1 MNKTAEKIFNKI
13 KRDKKLTAIVC
24 IGLAGIILLT
34 FSEIFPTKN
43 DSSDKKETESVT
55 DIRDSYE
62 EDIEKRLTSIV
73 SAIDGAGRTEV
84 MVTLASGDENVYA
97 VKEKSSDGSKER
109 EYIVIDSDKNESG
122 LLLKV
127 IEPEIRGVAV
137 VCEGAGSAG
146 VRQEIVSTVS
156 AVLGIS
162 TNRIS
167 IAKIKANPHN

>member
-1 MNKTAEKIFNKI
+1 MKKAVEKFLEKI
-13 KRDKKLTAIVC
+13 KRDKRVALIVC
-24 IGLAGIILLT
+24 IGLVGIILLT
-34 FSEIFPTKN
+34 ISELIPQKSEPKEN
-43 DSSDKKETESVT
+43 PKETNVT
-55 DIRDSYE
+55 DIRDNYE
-62 EDIEKRLTSIV
+62 KNLEERLTSIV
-73 SAIDGAGRTEV
+73 SSINGAGRTEV

-97 VKEKSSDGSKER
+97 VKEKSSDGSRER
-109 EYIVIDSDKNESG
+109 EYVVIESDSNESG

-137 VCEGAGSAG
+137 ICEGADSAN

-167 IAKIKANPHN
+167 IAKIKPTSE

>member
-1 MNKTAEKIFNKI
+1 MNKTVQKILEKI
-13 KRDKKLTAIVC
+13 KRDKRIAIIVC
-24 IGLAGIILLT
+24 IGLVGIILLT
-34 FSEIFPTKN
+34 LSELMPQK
-43 DSSDKKETESVT
+43 SDAKQNEKSENVT

-62 EDIEKRLTSIV
+62 ENIEKRLTSIV
-73 SAIDGAGRTEV
+73 SSIDGAGRTEV

-127 IEPEIRGVAV
+127 IEPEIRGVAI
-137 VCEGAGSAG
+137 VCEGADSAKI
-146 VRQEIVSTVS
+146 RQEIISSVS

-167 IAKIKANPHN
+167 IAKIKSAE

>member
-1 MNKTAEKIFNKI
+1 MNKTVQKILEKI
-13 KRDKKLTAIVC
+13 KRDKRVAVIVC
-24 IGLAGIILLT
+24 IGLVGIILLT
-34 FSEIFPTKN
+34 LSELMPQK
-43 DSSDKKETESVT
+43 SDVKQSEKSENTT

-73 SAIDGAGRTEV
+73 SSINGAGRTEV

-127 IEPEIRGVAV
+127 IEPEIRGVAI
-137 VCEGAGSAG
+137 VCEGADSAK
-146 VRQEIVSTVS
+146 VRQEIISSVS

-167 IAKIKANPHN
+167 IAKIKSAE

>member
-1 MNKTAEKIFNKI
+1 MNKTVHKILEKI
-13 KRDKKLTAIVC
+13 KRDKRIAIIVC
-24 IGLAGIILLT
+24 IGLVGIILLT
-34 FSEIFPTKN
+34 LSELMPQK
-43 DSSDKKETESVT
+43 SDAKQNEKSENVT

-62 EDIEKRLTSIV
+62 ENIEKRLTSIV
-73 SAIDGAGRTEV
+73 SSIDGAGRTEV

-127 IEPEIRGVAV
+127 IEPEIRGVAI
-137 VCEGAGSAG
+137 VCEGADSAKI
-146 VRQEIVSTVS
+146 RQEIISSVS

-167 IAKIKANPHN
+167 IAKIKSAE

>member
-1 MNKTAEKIFNKI
+1 MNKTFQKILEKI
-13 KRDKKLTAIVC
+13 KRDKRIAIIVC
-24 IGLAGIILLT
+24 IGLVGIILLT
-34 FSEIFPTKN
+34 LSELMPQK
-43 DSSDKKETESVT
+43 SDAKQNEKSENVT

-62 EDIEKRLTSIV
+62 ENIEKRLTSIV
-73 SAIDGAGRTEV
+73 SSIDGAGRTEV

-127 IEPEIRGVAV
+127 IEPEIRGVAI
-137 VCEGAGSAG
+137 VCEGANSAKI
-146 VRQEIVSTVS
+146 RQEIISSVS

-167 IAKIKANPHN
+167 IAKIKSAE

>member
-1 MNKTAEKIFNKI
+1 MNKTVQKILEKI
-13 KRDKKLTAIVC
+13 KRDKRIAAIVS
-24 IGLAGIILLT
+24 IGLVGIILLT
-34 FSEIFPTKN
+34 LSELMPQK
-43 DSSDKKETESVT
+43 SDAKQNGKTENVT

-62 EDIEKRLTSIV
+62 ENIEKRLTSIV
-73 SAIDGAGRTEV
+73 SSIDGAGRTEV

-127 IEPEIRGVAV
+127 IEPEIRGVAI
-137 VCEGAGSAG
+137 VCEGADSAKI
-146 VRQEIVSTVS
+146 RQEIISSVS

-167 IAKIKANPHN
+167 IAKIKSAE

>member
-1 MNKTAEKIFNKI
+1 MNKTVQKILEKI
-13 KRDKKLTAIVC
+13 KRDKRIAAIVS
-24 IGLAGIILLT
+24 IGLVGIILLT
-34 FSEIFPTKN
+34 LSELIPQK
-43 DSSDKKETESVT
+43 SDAKQNEKTENVT

-62 EDIEKRLTSIV
+62 ENIEKRLTSIV
-73 SAIDGAGRTEV
+73 SSIDGAGRTEV

-127 IEPEIRGVAV
+127 IEPEIRGVAI
-137 VCEGAGSAG
+137 VCEGADSAKI
-146 VRQEIVSTVS
+146 RQEIISSVS

-167 IAKIKANPHN
+167 IAKIKSAE

>member
-1 MNKTAEKIFNKI
+1 MKKAVEKILEKI
-13 KRDKKLTAIVC
+13 KRDKRVALIVC
-24 IGLAGIILLT
+24 VGLAGIILLT
-34 FSEIFPTKN
+34 LSELIPQKSAPN
-43 DSSDKKETESVT
+43 ENSKETAVT
-55 DIRDSYE
+55 DIRDNYE
-62 EDIEKRLTSIV
+62 KDIEERLTSIV
-73 SAIDGAGRTEV
+73 SSINGAGRTEV

-97 VKEKSSDGSKER
+97 VKEKIGDGTKER
-109 EYIVIDSDKNESG
+109 EYVVIDSDTNESG

-137 VCEGAGSAG
+137 VCEGADSAN

-167 IAKIKANPHN
+167 IAKIKPTSE

>member
-1 MNKTAEKIFNKI
+1 MNKTVQKILEKI
-13 KRDKKLTAIVC
+13 KRDKRIAAIVS
-24 IGLAGIILLT
+24 IGLVGIILLT
-34 FSEIFPTKN
+34 LSELIPQK
-43 DSSDKKETESVT
+43 SDAKQNEKAENAT

-62 EDIEKRLTSIV
+62 ENIEKRLTSIV
-73 SAIDGAGRTEV
+73 SSIDGAGRTEV

-97 VKEKSSDGSKER
+97 VKEKISDGSKER

-127 IEPEIRGVAV
+127 IEPEIRGVAI
-137 VCEGAGSAG
+137 VCEGADSAKI
-146 VRQEIVSTVS
+146 RQEIISSVS

-167 IAKIKANPHN
+167 IAKIKSAE

>member
-1 MNKTAEKIFNKI
+1 MNKTVQKILEKI
-13 KRDKKLTAIVC
+13 KRDKRIASIVS
-24 IGLAGIILLT
+24 IGLVGIILLT
-34 FSEIFPTKN
+34 LSELMPQK
-43 DSSDKKETESVT
+43 SDAKQNEKSENVT

-62 EDIEKRLTSIV
+62 ENIEKRLTSIV
-73 SAIDGAGRTEV
+73 SSIDGAGRTEV

-127 IEPEIRGVAV
+127 IEPEIRGVAI
-137 VCEGAGSAG
+137 VCEGADSAKI
-146 VRQEIVSTVS
+146 RQEIISSVS

-167 IAKIKANPHN
+167 IAKIKSAE

>member
-1 MNKTAEKIFNKI
+1 MNKTVQKILEKI
-13 KRDKKLTAIVC
+13 KRDKRIAAIVS
-24 IGLAGIILLT
+24 IGLVGIILLT
-34 FSEIFPTKN
+34 LSELMPQK
-43 DSSDKKETESVT
+43 SDAKQNEKTENVT

-62 EDIEKRLTSIV
+62 ENIEKRLTSIV
-73 SAIDGAGRTEV
+73 SSIDGAGRTEV

-127 IEPEIRGVAV
+127 IEPEIRGVAI
-137 VCEGAGSAG
+137 VCEGADSAKI
-146 VRQEIVSTVS
+146 RQEIISSVS

-167 IAKIKANPHN
+167 IAKIKSAE

>member
-1 MNKTAEKIFNKI
+1 MKKAVEKILEKI
-13 KRDKKLTAIVC
+13 KRDKKIAAIVC
-24 IGLAGIILLT
+24 VGLTGIILLT
-34 FSEIFPTKN
+34 LSEIMPTK
-43 DSSDKKETESVT
+43 SDTNEKNSKEPVT

-73 SAIDGAGRTEV
+73 SEINGAGRTEV
-84 MVTLASGDENVYA
+84 MVTLASSDENVYA

-109 EYIVIDSDKNESG
+109 EYIVVDSDNNESG

-127 IEPEIRGVAV
+127 IEPEIRGVAI
-137 VCEGAGSAG
+137 VCEGADSAN
-146 VRQEIVSTVS
+146 VRQEIVLTVS

-167 IAKIKANPHN
+167 IAKIKPASE

>member
-1 MNKTAEKIFNKI
+1 MKKAVEKILEKI
-13 KRDKKLTAIVC
+13 KRDKRVALIVC
-24 IGLAGIILLT
+24 VGLAGIILLT
-34 FSEIFPTKN
+34 LSELIPQKSAPN
-43 DSSDKKETESVT
+43 ENSKETAVS
-55 DIRDSYE
+55 DIRDNYE
-62 EDIEKRLTSIV
+62 KDIEERLTSIV
-73 SAIDGAGRTEV
+73 SSINGAGRTEV

-97 VKEKSSDGSKER
+97 VKEKIGDGAKER
-109 EYIVIDSDKNESG
+109 EYVVIDSDSNESG

-137 VCEGAGSAG
+137 VCEGADSAN

-167 IAKIKANPHN
+167 IAKIKPTSE

>member
-1 MNKTAEKIFNKI
+1 MNKTVQKILEKI
-13 KRDKKLTAIVC
+13 KRDKRIAAIVC
-24 IGLAGIILLT
+24 IGLVGIILLT
-34 FSEIFPTKN
+34 LSELMPQK
-43 DSSDKKETESVT
+43 SDVKQSEKSENTT

-73 SAIDGAGRTEV
+73 SSINGAGRTEV

-127 IEPEIRGVAV
+127 IEPEIRGVAI
-137 VCEGAGSAG
+137 VCEGADSAK
-146 VRQEIVSTVS
+146 VRQEIISSVS

-167 IAKIKANPHN
+167 IAKIKSAE

>member
-1 MNKTAEKIFNKI
+1 MNKTVQKILEKI
-13 KRDKKLTAIVC
+13 KRDKRIAAIVS
-24 IGLAGIILLT
+24 IGLVGIILLT
-34 FSEIFPTKN
+34 LSELMPQK
-43 DSSDKKETESVT
+43 SDAKQNEKAENVT

-62 EDIEKRLTSIV
+62 ENIEKRLTSIV
-73 SAIDGAGRTEV
+73 SSIDGAGRTEV

-97 VKEKSSDGSKER
+97 VKEKSSNGSKER

-127 IEPEIRGVAV
+127 IEPEIRGVAI
-137 VCEGAGSAG
+137 VCEGADSAKI
-146 VRQEIVSTVS
+146 RQEIVSSVS

-167 IAKIKANPHN
+167 IAKIKSAE

>member
-1 MNKTAEKIFNKI
+1 MNKTVQKILEKI
-13 KRDKKLTAIVC
+13 KRDKRIAAIVS
-24 IGLAGIILLT
+24 IGLVGIILLT
-34 FSEIFPTKN
+34 LSELMLQK
-43 DSSDKKETESVT
+43 SDAKQNEKAENVT

-62 EDIEKRLTSIV
+62 ENIEKRLTSIV
-73 SAIDGAGRTEV
+73 SSIDGAGRTEV

-127 IEPEIRGVAV
+127 IEPEIRGVAI
-137 VCEGAGSAG
+137 VCEGADSAKI
-146 VRQEIVSTVS
+146 RQEIISSVS

-167 IAKIKANPHN
+167 IAKIKSAE

>member
-1 MNKTAEKIFNKI
+1 MNKTVQKILEKI
-13 KRDKKLTAIVC
+13 KRDKRIAAIVS
-24 IGLAGIILLT
+24 IGLVGIILLT
-34 FSEIFPTKN
+34 LSELIPQK
-43 DSSDKKETESVT
+43 SDAKQNEKTENVT

-62 EDIEKRLTSIV
+62 ENIEKRLTSIV
-73 SAIDGAGRTEV
+73 SSIDGAGRTEV

-127 IEPEIRGVAV
+127 IEPEIRGVAI
-137 VCEGAGSAG
+137 VCEGADSAKI
-146 VRQEIVSTVS
+146 RQEIVSSVS

-167 IAKIKANPHN
+167 IAKIKSAE

>member
-1 MNKTAEKIFNKI
+1 MNKTVQKILEKI
-13 KRDKKLTAIVC
+13 KRDKRIAVIVC
-24 IGLAGIILLT
+24 IGLVGIILLT
-34 FSEIFPTKN
+34 LSELMPQK
-43 DSSDKKETESVT
+43 SDAKQNEKSENVT

-62 EDIEKRLTSIV
+62 ENIEKRLTSIV
-73 SAIDGAGRTEV
+73 SSIDGAGRTEV

-127 IEPEIRGVAV
+127 IEPEIRGVAI
-137 VCEGAGSAG
+137 VCEGADSAKI
-146 VRQEIVSTVS
+146 RQEIISSVS

-167 IAKIKANPHN
+167 IAKIKSAE

>member
-1 MNKTAEKIFNKI
+1 MNKTVQKILEKI
-13 KRDKKLTAIVC
+13 KRDKRIAIIVC
-24 IGLAGIILLT
+24 IGLVGIILLT
-34 FSEIFPTKN
+34 LSELMPQK
-43 DSSDKKETESVT
+43 SDAKQNEKSENVT

-62 EDIEKRLTSIV
+62 ENIEKRLTSIV
-73 SAIDGAGRTEV
+73 SSIDGAGRTEV

-127 IEPEIRGVAV
+127 IEPEIRGVAI
-137 VCEGAGSAG
+137 VCEGADSAKI
-146 VRQEIVSTVS
+146 RQEIISSVS
-156 AVLGIS
+156 AILGIS

-167 IAKIKANPHN
+167 IAKIKSAE

>member
-1 MNKTAEKIFNKI
+1 MNKTVQKILEKI
-13 KRDKKLTAIVC
+13 KRDKRIAAIVS
-24 IGLAGIILLT
+24 IGLVGIILLT
-34 FSEIFPTKN
+34 LSELMPQK
-43 DSSDKKETESVT
+43 SDAKQNEKTENVT

-62 EDIEKRLTSIV
+62 ENIEKRLTSIV
-73 SAIDGAGRTEV
+73 SSIDGAGRTKV

-127 IEPEIRGVAV
+127 IEPEIRGVAI
-137 VCEGAGSAG
+137 VCEGADSAKI
-146 VRQEIVSTVS
+146 RQEIISSVS

-167 IAKIKANPHN
+167 IAKIKSAE

>member
-1 MNKTAEKIFNKI
+1 MNKTVQKILEKI
-13 KRDKKLTAIVC
+13 KRDKRIAIIVC
-24 IGLAGIILLT
+24 IGLVGIILLT
-34 FSEIFPTKN
+34 LSELMPQKN
-43 DSSDKKETESVT
+43 DAKQNEKSENVT

-62 EDIEKRLTSIV
+62 ENIEKRLTSIV
-73 SAIDGAGRTEV
+73 SSIDGAGRTEV

-127 IEPEIRGVAV
+127 IEPEIRGVAI
-137 VCEGAGSAG
+137 VCEGADSAKI
-146 VRQEIVSTVS
+146 RQEIISSVS

-167 IAKIKANPHN
+167 IAKIKSAE

>member
-1 MNKTAEKIFNKI
+1 MSKTVQKILEKI
-13 KRDKKLTAIVC
+13 KRDKRIAIIVC
-24 IGLAGIILLT
+24 IGLVGIILLT
-34 FSEIFPTKN
+34 LSELMPQK
-43 DSSDKKETESVT
+43 SDAKQNEKSENVT

-62 EDIEKRLTSIV
+62 ENIEKRLTSIV
-73 SAIDGAGRTEV
+73 SSIDGAGRTEV

-127 IEPEIRGVAV
+127 IEPEIRGVAI
-137 VCEGAGSAG
+137 VCEGADSAKI
-146 VRQEIVSTVS
+146 RQEIISSVS

-167 IAKIKANPHN
+167 IAKIKSAE

>member
-1 MNKTAEKIFNKI
+1 MKKAVEKFLKKI
-13 KRDKKLTAIVC
+13 KRDKRVALIVC
-24 IGLAGIILLT
+24 VGLVGIILLT
-34 FSEIFPTKN
+34 ISELLPQKSEPKEN
-43 DSSDKKETESVT
+43 PKETNAT
-55 DIRDSYE
+55 DIRDNYE
-62 EDIEKRLTSIV
+62 KNLEERLTSIV
-73 SAIDGAGRTEV
+73 SSINGAGRTEV

-97 VKEKSSDGSKER
+97 VKEKSSDGSRER
-109 EYIVIDSDKNESG
+109 EYVVIDSDSNESG

-137 VCEGAGSAG
+137 VCEGADSAN

-167 IAKIKANPHN
+167 IAKIKPTSE